1 MKEIEY
7 YIESN
12 TKLYEETKK
21 EYETTKVESEK
32 LRLKNL
38 MEGYKYYVLGLRD
51 AKDFIIKDMKEY
63 FEGDK

>member
-21 EYETTKVESEK
+21 EYETKKVESEK

-51 AKDFIIKDMKEY
+51 AKDFIIKDMKKY
-63 FEGDK
+63 IEGDK